1 MDSPDCYRVELAE
14 GLPPEKA
21 QRLGGAPLENMAGY
35 AAFSTK
41 KTQVLFAEVFHG
53 DRRVCAAPVVRLRRR
68 KATDMLRQPLKRWL
82 GLLFGPLA
90 YKTTLL
96 VDTSFM
102 AYDSRSPFC
111 CEEGVDREAV
121 KRAVAAFLKKQRR
134 TDTVWITEPE
144 GESAW
149 AAEAGFDRFR
159 TLPMVHVDV
168 SGYSSLDD
176 YIAGLSKKR
185 RRNCRT
191 ERERFASAGATIE
204 FVEGPFDGEI
214 ADEMLGC
221 LAASAERST
230 LTVPYNDVLTHADAF
245 RAQQQF
251 GLVARLDGK
260 MIGFMSFIESGG
272 VLMQAHGG
280 LDYVRS
286 TEVQAYHNLIYAA
299 IGLAIERGCNRL
311 SMGPLNNETK
321 RRAGTDL
328 LPMAA
333 CLWNK
338 NPVDALVARQLFIR
352 NFQVYSGPIDSDQVG
367 VAAEA

>member
-1 MDSPDCYRVELAE
+1 MVLPDSYRVEWAE
-14 GLPPEKA
+14 SLPPEEA
-21 QRLGGAPLENMAGY
+21 RRLGGPPLANMAGF

-41 KTQVLFAEVFHG
+41 KTQLLFAEVLRG
-53 DRRVCAAPVVRLRRR
+53 DRRVCLAPVVRLRRR
-68 KATDMLRQPLKRWL
+68 KATDMLRQPLRRWL

-96 VDTSFM
+96 LDTAFM
-102 AYDSRSPFC
+102 AYHAGSPFC
-111 CEEGVDREAV
+111 CEEGVDREGV

-149 AAEAGFDRFR
+149 AEEAGFDRFR

-168 SGYSSLDD
+168 TGCGSLDD
-176 YIAGLSKKR
+176 YTARLSKKR

-191 ERERFASAGATIE
+191 ERERFESAGATIE
-204 FVEGPFDGEI
+204 FVEGPFDGDVAE
-214 ADEMLGC
+214 EMLGC
-221 LAASAERST
+221 LAASAEKST
-230 LTVPYNDVLTHADAF
+230 LTVPYNDVLTHPDAF

-272 VLMQAHGG
+272 LLMQCHGG
-280 LDYVRS
+280 LDYIRS

-299 IGLAIERGCNRL
+299 IGLAIERGCDRL

-338 NPVDALVARQLFIR
+338 NPVDTLVARKLFIR
-352 NFQVYSGPIDSDQVG
+352 NFQVYSGEV
-367 VAAEA
+367 